1 MWRMPNE
8 SSSIILAGQKGNAMA
23 SYLIWWVVAAA
34 LVAAE
39 LLTLTFYLLVVG
51 VAVAFGGVVAWL
63 GGATEWQWITAS
75 VLGIAGVVALERWK
89 RGRGRS
95 PDQAPLDVG
104 QMVRVES
111 WGPAHTARVNYRGTT
126 WDAELAS
133 PDTQHA
139 ETMYITATRGSVLIL
154 SDRRP
159 A

>member
-1 MWRMPNE
+1 
-8 SSSIILAGQKGNAMA
+8 LA
-23 SYLIWWVVAAA
+23 SYWIWWIIAAA

-63 GGATEWQWITAS
+63 GGGATWQWLTAS
-75 VLGIAGVVALERWK
+75 ALGVAGVVALERWK

-111 WGPAHTARVNYRGTT
+111 WGPVHTARVNYRGTT

-133 PDTQHA
+133 PETPHA
-139 ETMYITATRGSVLIL
+139 ETMYIIATRGSVLIL

-159 A
+159 PNT